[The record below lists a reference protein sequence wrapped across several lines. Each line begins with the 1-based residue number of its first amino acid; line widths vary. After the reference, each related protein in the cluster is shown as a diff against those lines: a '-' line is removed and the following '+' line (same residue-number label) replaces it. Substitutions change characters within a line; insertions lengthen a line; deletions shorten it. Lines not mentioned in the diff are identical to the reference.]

1 MAAPFTASAPSNE
14 VCACGNHALLRIVLL
29 PPAFETHGLLAVASL
44 AAEDLAAPGSPQAV
58 DRRR

>member
-29 PPAFETHGLLAVASL
+29 PPASETQGY
-44 AAEDLAAPGSPQAV
+44 
-58 DRRR
+58 